1 MTEQVLPQASGPD
14 RPTSTPATASW
25 QQLSCC
31 RSALVLCAGIV
42 RLLRDLDKQAR
53 QQGGAVYM
61 LNGNHESLNV
71 CGDFRSV
78 CSCKHNMRA
87 ATQPAVAG
95 QMHGAAG
102 GWVWPPGPGLF
113 SLEHCWNAS
122 GAPRTSATLLDK

>member
-1 MTEQVLPQASGPD
+1 MLF
-14 RPTSTPATASW
+14 
-25 QQLSCC
+25 
-31 RSALVLCAGIV
+31 AGIV

-78 CSCKHNMRA
+78 CSCKQDTCA
-87 ATQPAVAG
+87 ATQPAVTG
-95 QMHGAAG
+95 QMHAATG

-113 SLEHCWNAS
+113 SLEHCRGAS
-122 GAPRTSATLLDK
+122 RAARTSANPAGLDK